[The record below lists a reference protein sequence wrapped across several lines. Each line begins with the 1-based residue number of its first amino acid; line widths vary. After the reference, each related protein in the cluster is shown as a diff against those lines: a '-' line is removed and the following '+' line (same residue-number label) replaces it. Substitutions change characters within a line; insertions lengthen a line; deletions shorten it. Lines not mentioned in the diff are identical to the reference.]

1 MRLRE
6 ELDSKILNFKVIP
19 IKPFKNITV
28 GDPDYFE
35 ELNEEVIRPG
45 SLDKKHKKILQELTL
60 DTKTSCCKQGIV
72 VIAEIE
78 EKLYED
84 KPEPR
89 FSSIYMEVALSSAS
103 NFEKSLQD
111 FKVYTSDKVY
121 KNSVKTSHDLA
132 CDCAKF
138 EICVDGRFDEVHTG
152 ADGSYGYANEMKQY
166 YGFNMGFV
174 FDRDLFSIE
183 DVEKMASYWFEV
195 DEKTLKNEDVM
206 FRLTSEL
213 KENIE
218 SNMIK
223 DEDKIL

>member
-35 ELNEEVIRPG
+35 ELNEEERNPG
-45 SLDKKHKKILQELTL
+45 TLSHKNKKILKDLTL
-60 DTKTSCCKQGIV
+60 DTKTSCCKQGVV
-72 VIAEIE
+72 VIAEVE
-78 EKLYED
+78 ERLYED

-111 FKVYTSDKVY
+111 FKVYTSDKIY
-121 KNSVKTSHDLA
+121 KNSVKSSHNLA
-132 CDCAKF
+132 CDGAKF

-174 FDRDLFSIE
+174 FDSDLFSME

-195 DEKTLKNEDVM
+195 DKRTLNNEEVMNKFTNELRANIEEDIEKNED
-206 FRLTSEL
+206 
-213 KENIE
+213 
-218 SNMIK
+218 K
-223 DEDKIL
+223 DI